1 MNTTVFISN
10 SIYRSLSALGL
21 QKGIVSLLLAVFSL
35 SSAFSQPPPEISV
48 LTCSPGEE
56 LYSAFGHTAIRVRDD
71 SRNLDLVY
79 NYGTFDFS
87 TRFFYIKFA
96 SGRLKYQLSVSR
108 FNDFLY
114 EYILEGRE
122 VFSQQLLLSDE
133 AKWRLLQLLQENHQ
147 SANRFYYYDFFKD
160 NCTTRVR
167 DIIAAASGTDS
178 LYSEMPTPLTYRQLI
193 YPYLEESKWVRAG
206 IDLLLGQPTDVE
218 TSIKEQ
224 AFLPLELMNQLD
236 TITSRGLPL
245 VDEAIQLYVP
255 EKRVQEKKA
264 GFPPL
269 ITFIVL
275 LALSVL
281 MLFWEIKMKRPF
293 SYVNKSIF
301 FIAGLVGLFLVVM
314 WMFSWHYPV
323 RYNFNV
329 LWMNPLFL
337 LCFFGGKRV
346 KLIFTL
352 FIAFFL
358 LLFLLTGSFMMQHFN
373 QAFYPLAVF
382 LLLRLLSQMISLK
395 KPEKAIA

>member
-1 MNTTVFISN
+1 
-10 SIYRSLSALGL
+10 LGL
-21 QKGIVSLLLAVFSL
+21 QKWIVTLLLTAFSL
-35 SSAFSQPPPEISV
+35 SSALPQSPPEISV

-133 AKWRLLQLLQENHQ
+133 AKWHLLQLLQENHQ

-178 LYSEMPTPLTYRQLI
+178 LFSEKPTPFTYRQLI
-193 YPYLEESKWVRAG
+193 YPYLEEVKWIRAG
-206 IDLLLGQPTDVE
+206 IDILLGQPTDVE

-236 TITSRGLPL
+236 TITSMGLPL

-255 EKRVQEKKA
+255 EKMMEEKKA
-264 GFPPL
+264 GFTPL
-269 ITFIVL
+269 IMFIIL

-281 MLFWEIKMKRPF
+281 MLIWEIKMKRPYR
-293 SYVNKSIF
+293 YVNKSIF

-323 RYNFNV
+323 RYNYNV

-346 KLIFTL
+346 KLY
-352 FIAFFL
+352 FILITAFFL
-358 LLFLLTGSFMMQHFN
+358 LLFLLTGFFMMQHFN
-373 QAFYPLAVF
+373 LAFYPLAAF
-382 LLLRLLSQMISLK
+382 LLVRLLSQMMPLK
-395 KPEKAIA
+395 QRKKAID